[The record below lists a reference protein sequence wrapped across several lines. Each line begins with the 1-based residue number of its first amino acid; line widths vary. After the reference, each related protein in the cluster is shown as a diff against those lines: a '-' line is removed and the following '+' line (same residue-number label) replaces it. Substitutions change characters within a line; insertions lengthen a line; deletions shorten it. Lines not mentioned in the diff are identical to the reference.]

1 MRNDRIIVVAE
12 ASILYASVSELS
24 ELEPMILK
32 QIEEFFVN
40 YQKARDV
47 EFTLMVH
54 DDSAGARKILEH
66 ASENK

>member
-47 EFTLMVH
+47 EFILMGH
-54 DDSAGARKILEH
+54 DDSAGA
-66 ASENK
+66 